1 MATLFLSYS
10 HKDSAIRDELEIH
23 WAALKRQGVIDIWHD
38 RRIGVGK
45 EFDNEI
51 GKNLNEADI
60 ILLLMSPSGN
70 GRKSLAFRRSL
81 QVDHPLLP
89 QLKLG
94 V

>member
-60 ILLLMSPSGN
+60 ILLLISPNFIASEFPHHEKN
-70 GRKSLAFRRSL
+70 PSTRLS
-81 QVDHPLLP
+81 
-89 QLKLG
+89 
-94 V
+94 